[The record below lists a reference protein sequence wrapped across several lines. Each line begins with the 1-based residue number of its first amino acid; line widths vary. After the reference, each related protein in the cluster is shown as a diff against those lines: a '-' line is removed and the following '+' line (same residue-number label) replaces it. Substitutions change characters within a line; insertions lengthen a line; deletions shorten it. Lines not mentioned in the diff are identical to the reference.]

1 MDTVNC
7 NQGMGASPNA
17 RILVV
22 IETHPEAV
30 RLLRAAKRK
39 AKSLNADWEVVF
51 VESPAVMRSWD
62 AQEQEQLLQLLTL
75 AGQMGAI
82 VTQVQSKT
90 NLQGVTDLV
99 MQRESD
105 GYEIPLILVGVE
117 TVNRFV
123 SFFQMP
129 LARKLQ
135 RKLGGKR
142 EVMALSLGQEIHHT
156 NHLKSYFRVSIKEI
170 FISLLAVGLAALSIV
185 VLNYLWPNVAIT
197 AEHRNK
203 SIIFM
208 TACAFISARYG
219 FLPGVT
225 AAVASFLTLGLLF
238 IAPRFSLVMDNPNDI
253 ANLAVFTAGA
263 ILISFFGNREHSL
276 REVLLK
282 RADRLHSLLRVHRMT
297 LNNQSPHEALEV
309 LDTELSKLLNTEIAF
324 FMPSVMN
331 PDQLETLFHNNI
343 ELSEA
348 DNKALC
354 VCWDEIKTTGVG
366 APYDPG
372 CNWRFEPL
380 ITAQDEIGVLGIKV
394 TRKETLDAAFGRL
407 LSGIAD
413 QAALILERLEL
424 GQLAEENRV
433 SMEREKLRSMLL
445 SSVSH
450 DLKTPLASVIGSLSV
465 YRSMGQKLPEEH
477 RLTLIN
483 TALEE
488 AQRLDSFITNILDM
502 TRIESG
508 QIEMKQDWV
517 NPEDMIKDVRKTLR
531 ERIRSREISLTVET
545 PDIEVSMDSMMTG
558 QVVQNLLDN
567 AAKYTP
573 EGTPIEISWRA
584 GNDGF
589 HLQIRD
595 SGPGIP
601 EEQLD
606 KVFDKYARIKRQ
618 DRQVAGTG
626 LGLAIARAVMSAQNG
641 SISVKNHPD
650 GGAVFTLTLPRWRKI
665 AGSSARM
672 KKELADAV

>member
-1 MDTVNC
+1 MDAVNC
-7 NQGMGASPNA
+7 NKEMGASPNT
-17 RILVV
+17 RILAV

-39 AKSLNADWEVVF
+39 AKSMNAEWEVIF
-51 VESPAVMRSWD
+51 VESPPIMRSWD

-82 VTQVQSKT
+82 VTQVQSKSI
-90 NLQGVTDLV
+90 LQGVLDLV
-99 MQRESD
+99 NERTRAGCD
-105 GYEIPLILVGVE
+105 IPLILVGV
-117 TVNRFV
+117 VSVSRFV
-123 SFFQMP
+123 SFFHSP

-135 RKLGGKR
+135 RKLRGKC
-142 EVMALSLGQEIHHT
+142 EVMALSLGQEMHHL
-156 NHLKSYFRVSIKEI
+156 NYLKNYFRVSIREI
-170 FISLLAVGLAALSIV
+170 FISFLAVGLAALFIV
-185 VLNYLWPNVAIT
+185 LLNYFWPNSVIT
-197 AEHRNK
+197 SEHRNK
-203 SIIFM
+203 AIIFM
-208 TACAFISARYG
+208 TACAFVSARYG

-225 AAVASFLTLGLLF
+225 AAVASFLALSLLF
-238 IAPRFSLVMDNPNDI
+238 IAPRFSLVMDNPNDV
-253 ANLAVFTAGA
+253 ANLAIFTAGA
-263 ILISFFGNREHSL
+263 ILISFFGNREHTL

-297 LNNQSPHEALEV
+297 LNNQSPEEALEV
-309 LDTELSKLLNTEIAF
+309 LDAELSKLLNTEIAF
-324 FMPSVMN
+324 FMPTVMN

-348 DNKALC
+348 DKKALC

-394 TRKETLDAAFGRL
+394 TRKVTLDAAFGRL

-424 GQLAEENRV
+424 GQLAEENRI

-465 YRSMGQKLPEEH
+465 YRSMGEKLPEEH
-477 RLTLIN
+477 RLILIN

-508 QIEMKQDWV
+508 QIELKQEWTD
-517 NPEDMIKDVRKTLR
+517 PEEMIKDVRKTLR
-531 ERIRSREISLTVET
+531 ERIRSREIALTIET
-545 PDIEVSMDSMMTG
+545 PDIEVSMDGMMTG

-573 EGTPIEISWRA
+573 EGTPIEILWRA
-584 GNDGF
+584 GDDGF
-589 HLQIRD
+589 VLQIRD

-601 EEQLD
+601 DDQLD
-606 KVFDKYARIKRQ
+606 KVFDKYARIRRQ

-626 LGLAIARAVMSAQNG
+626 LGLAIARAVMQAQNG
-641 SISVKNHPD
+641 NISVKNHPD
-650 GGAVFTLTLPRWRKI
+650 GGAVFTLSLPRWRKI
-665 AGSSARM
+665 AGSSGKSE
-672 KKELADAV
+672 KKVA